1 MTGTQW
7 LIVGWITA
15 LYVIDWILRHRAS
28 RAGTVDHTLH
38 HRLLRS
44 ELHSLAVSVAAEFHA
59 ARKERESLMSLGT
72 EIAAAIRG
80 IGEKITA
87 EKAEVGAKIDALKAR
102 VEASTISDAERA
114 DIAAAIAEI
123 ETGVQNI
130 TTPEAPADEEAAP
143 VAEEA

>member
-59 ARKERESLMSLGT
+59 ARKERESLMSLGQEIISELKELKALSADENT
-72 EIAAAIRG
+72 EVQ
-80 IGEKITA
+80 EKITA
-87 EKAEVGAKIDALKAR
+87 LEARLAAETVSEEERGEITALIGELKQQIAG
-102 VEASTISDAERA
+102 ISEPA
-114 DIAAAIAEI
+114 
-123 ETGVQNI
+123 
-130 TTPEAPADEEAAP
+130 TPEAAP
-143 VAEEA
+143 TTDATE